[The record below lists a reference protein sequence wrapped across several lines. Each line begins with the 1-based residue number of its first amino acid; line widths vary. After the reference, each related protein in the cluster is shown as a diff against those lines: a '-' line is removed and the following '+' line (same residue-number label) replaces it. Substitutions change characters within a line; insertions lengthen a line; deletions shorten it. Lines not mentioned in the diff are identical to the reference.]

1 MTFKRARNDEQRGER
16 RRQILDTAAAML
28 IEMPVAKLSLNE
40 LSRRAGLAK
49 PNVLRYFESREA
61 VLLQLLD
68 TEIHNWIAE
77 LEQSLEPT
85 DGTPRQRGDQLAAIL
100 AKSITRRPVLCDL
113 ISTQAAVLEHN
124 VSTEVAIRHKNATL
138 RAFQSLVRL
147 FLRYLPELG
156 TQDAFRLVGMA
167 TLTVSAAWPYSQ
179 PTEALLAA
187 YASDPALAPM
197 QADFTDLVRQAL
209 EVTISGLLARGEDLP
224 LGAGPLN

>member
-28 IEMPVAKLSLNE
+28 TEMPVAKLSLNE

-68 TEIHNWIAE
+68 TEIHDWIAE

-85 DGTPRQRGDQLAAIL
+85 SGTPRQRGDQLAAIL
-100 AKSITRRPVLCDL
+100 AKSITGRPVLCDL

-147 FLRYLPELG
+147 SLHYLPELG
-156 TQDAFRLVGMA
+156 TQDAFRLVGLA
-167 TLTVSAAWPYSQ
+167 TLTVSAAWPYSR

-187 YASDPALAPM
+187 YTSDPALAPM
-197 QADFTDLVRQAL
+197 QVDFTDLVRQAL

-224 LGAGPLN
+224 LGAGPLS

>member
-156 TQDAFRLVGMA
+156 TQDAFRLVGLA

-224 LGAGPLN
+224 LGAGPLS